1 MSQTQKQQ
9 AGAADL
15 KPGRAGWVKS
25 VLASYTPLA
34 GAWDEMMQPDGGIRA
49 PWDRFL
55 TLVASQSKAQ
65 LAEAFSS
72 AEQHLRDSGVFFRAY
87 DDPVGGERPWPLA
100 PLPLLIS
107 PPEWETLKKGVIQR
121 ARLAEAILSDVYG
134 EGRLIRDG
142 LMPAAVIAG
151 SPNFLRPLVGIK
163 PKGGRHLRFYAVD
176 IGRGPDGHW
185 WVLSDRAQAPS
196 GAGYALENRIAVS
209 RALPDMTRALNV
221 DRLASFFQTFRD
233 ELSALNAGAEARVG
247 LLTPGPLN
255 ETYFEHAYLARYLG
269 FLLVEGADLTVRD
282 NAVYVRTVSG
292 LKRVDVLW
300 RRLDGDFADPLELK
314 MASQL
319 GVPGLVQAVR
329 RQEVSITNALGSG
342 VIESRA
348 LMGFIPTLAHH
359 ILGEELILPNLATWW
374 CGQEAERNAVLAGF
388 DKMAIASAFD
398 GRLAGVKADSMVGSA
413 MPAAMRASVIAQI
426 KARGMDVVGQ
436 EDVRLSTMPV
446 WDGEKLSP
454 RPFVLRLFVAATGDD
469 DWTVMPGGFC
479 RISGSEDPRFVSLQA
494 GARTSDVWVLSEG
507 TVTET
512 SLLPQPDRVPIRRTT
527 GTLPSRSADNL
538 FWLARYLERSEASLR
553 LVRALLVRLIEA
565 GADND
570 NPLVHHLVDHLK
582 FIDGLDASF
591 DGPPVAAA
599 LAALS
604 QVGPTSGMPFLTSA
618 ARNASSAIR
627 DRLAPDAFQSVMEI
641 AQLFSEL
648 KMRRLSPAQALDE
661 VNNGLRRIS
670 AFAGLASENM
680 NRAMGWRF
688 LDLGRRIERAM
699 STTRFVRQFACNDPS
714 PDALDLALELGDSQI
729 TYRWRYAMRAA
740 ANPVRDLLL
749 LDPAN
754 PRSVAFQ
761 VERIV
766 EHLESLPATT
776 IDGRPVDLLRH
787 ARKLDSKLA
796 NQPVEGLSSG
806 SVDKIAGK
814 LARLSSGIAERFFTQ
829 RPTAYLPEEFE

>member
-1 MSQTQKQQ
+1 MSQTQKQNS
-9 AGAADL
+9 GATEPR
-15 KPGRAGWVKS
+15 PGKTGWVKS
-25 VLASYTPLA
+25 VLASYAPLP

-55 TLVASQSKAQ
+55 GLVASQTKAQ
-65 LAEAFSS
+65 LSEAFSS

-87 DDPVGGERPWPLA
+87 DDPAGGERPWPLA
-100 PLPLLIS
+100 PLPLLIA
-107 PPEWETLKKGVIQR
+107 PTEWEALKTGVIQR
-121 ARLAEAILSDVYG
+121 ARLAEAVLSDVYG

-142 LMPAAVIAG
+142 VMPAAVVAG

-176 IGRGPDGHW
+176 IGRGPDGRW

-196 GAGYALENRIAVS
+196 GAGYALENRIAIS
-209 RALPDMTRALNV
+209 RALPDMTRNLNV
-221 DRLASFFQTFRD
+221 DRLASFFQAFRD

-300 RRLDGDFADPLELK
+300 RRLDGDFTDPLELK
-314 MASQL
+314 NTSQI
-319 GVPGLVQAVR
+319 GVPGLVQAIR
-329 RQEVSITNALGSG
+329 RQEVSVTNALGSG

-348 LMGFIPTLAHH
+348 LMGFFPALAKH
-359 ILGEELILPNLATWW
+359 ILGEDLLLPNLATWW
-374 CGQEAERNAVLAGF
+374 CGQETERNAVLAGF
-388 DKMAIASAFD
+388 DKMAIASAFE
-398 GRLAGVKADSMVGSA
+398 GRLAGFKTDSMVG
-413 MPAAMRASVIAQI
+413 AAMSPETRAAVTAQI
-426 KARGMDVVGQ
+426 RARGMDVVGQ

-446 WDGEKLSP
+446 WDGEKLIP
-454 RPFVLRLFVAATGDD
+454 RPFVLRLFVAATGDG

-553 LVRALLVRLIEA
+553 LVRALLARLIEA

-570 NPLVHHLVDHLK
+570 NPLVHHLVAHLK
-582 FIDGLDASF
+582 FIDALDAGF
-591 DGPPVAAA
+591 EGTPVAAA
-599 LAALS
+599 LATLS

-618 ARNASSAIR
+618 ARSASSAIR

-648 KMRRLSPAQALDE
+648 KLRRLSPAQALDE

-699 STTRFVRQFACNDPS
+699 TTTRFVRQFAYDDPS

-740 ANPVRDLLL
+740 ANPVRDLLV

-766 EHLESLPATT
+766 EHLETLPATT
-776 IDGRPVDLLRH
+776 VDGRPVDLLRH
-787 ARKLDSKLA
+787 ARKLNSKLA
-796 NQPVEGLSSG
+796 NQPVEGLTSG
-806 SVDKIAGK
+806 GIDKISVK
-814 LARLSSGIAERFFTQ
+814 LARLSNGIAERFFTQ